1 MASVENNDNSSTKR
15 KLEEDCV
22 AAFIDSSDL
31 IAMGI
36 MNQSTTVAGQD
47 VEAMD
52 IDSNDDSF
60 SFGFENIELDDDG
73 GDENNTI
80 VATMI
85 SVDDIIGSADTLS
98 EDQIMAKYLVENN
111 PPCSCGGYHCSTMKH
126 NNSAW
131 IEYYNRDKNDPP
143 DLMSL
148 VDDSNEVKKCKRVLS
163 ILNDFAKGDY
173 HYPDDSED
181 KEKRD
186 KKKKNSD
193 PPPEAFDKSNVP
205 DNVLVCGVKW
215 GKNGRPHNSASD
227 ALFWIV
233 VNHIDKFVSDTN
245 SLDNTTYDP
254 SAEVLDENGELYM
267 GGIIDEDGEQVKGSK
282 LNVIVH
288 VSIQC
293 NIHILR
299 LICIC

>member
-15 KLEEDCV
+15 KLVEDCV
-22 AAFIDSSDL
+22 AAFIDPSDL

-36 MNQSTTVAGQD
+36 MNQPTTVAGQD

-60 SFGFENIELDDDG
+60 SFGFENIELGDDG

-85 SVDDIIGSADTLS
+85 SVDDIIGSDTLS
-98 EDQIMAKYLVENN
+98 EDQIMSKYLVENN
-111 PPCSCGGYHCSTMKH
+111 PSCSCGGHHCRSTKH

-131 IEYYNRDKNDPP
+131 IEYYNKDNPP
-143 DLMSL
+143 NLMSL
-148 VDDSNEVKKCKRVLS
+148 VDGSDEVKNYTRVMS
-163 ILNDFAKGDY
+163 ILTDFAKEDY
-173 HYPDDSED
+173 HYPDDSEG

-193 PPPEAFDKSNVP
+193 PPPEAFDKGNVP
-205 DNVLVCGVKW
+205 DNVLVCGFRW

-233 VNHIDKFVSDTN
+233 VNHIDKYGSTN
-245 SLDNTTYDP
+245 HLVHDNTGYDS
-254 SAEVLDENGELYM
+254 SAVVLDKNGELYM

-282 LNVIVH
+282 INVIVH

-293 NIHILR
+293 NFHILR
-299 LICIC
+299 LIFIC